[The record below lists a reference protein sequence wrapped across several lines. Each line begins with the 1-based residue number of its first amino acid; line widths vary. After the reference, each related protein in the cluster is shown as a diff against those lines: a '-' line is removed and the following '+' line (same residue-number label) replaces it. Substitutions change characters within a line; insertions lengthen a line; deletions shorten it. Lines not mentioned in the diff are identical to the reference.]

1 MLPYTGEIAALFTSL
16 CWTISATAYTYSGNK
31 IGAQVVNRLRLLVA
45 ILMLVAINWIFYGE
59 PIPLQA
65 SPDRWIWLSLSG
77 FVGLAVG
84 DAFLFQAYSLI
95 GARMGLLLLSLS
107 PVFST
112 LIAWLFLGE
121 TLSLIQ
127 LIGMLLALGGI
138 SWVIFAK
145 RATSDIDIHPR
156 KVLLGVIYGVLAA
169 IGQAGGL
176 VLSRQG
182 MVDGFPPFAGTLIRM
197 IAAFIALWL
206 LAVLQ
211 KKAKTTLVTACQN
224 PRITALV
231 FFGSI
236 FGPVVGVS
244 LSLLAVQY
252 VKLGIASTLM
262 ALPPVIMMPVG
273 YFFFHEKFGWQAIL
287 GTFITIAGVATLFII
302 Q

>member
-1 MLPYTGEIAALFTSL
+1 MSLYIGELAAIFTSV
-16 CWTISATAYTYSGNK
+16 CWTISATVYSYTGDK

-45 ILMLVAINWIFYGE
+45 ILMLVAINWIFYGQ
-59 PIPLQA
+59 PLPLQA
-65 SPDRWIWLSLSG
+65 GSDRWIWLSLSG
-77 FVGLAVG
+77 IVGLAIG
-84 DAFLFQAYSLI
+84 DAFLFQSYSLI

-121 TLSLIQ
+121 TLTPIQ
-127 LIGMLLALGGI
+127 LGGMVLALGGI

-145 RATSDIDIHPR
+145 RATSTEDLHPR
-156 KVLLGVIYGVLAA
+156 KVFLGVLFGVLAA
-169 IGQAGGL
+169 VGQAGGL

-182 MVDGFPPFAGTLIRM
+182 IQGGFPPFAGTLIRM
-197 IAAFIALWL
+197 IAAFISLWL
-206 LAVLQ
+206 LAVIQ
-211 KKAKTTLVTACQN
+211 KKAVPTLVAAYKN
-224 PRITALV
+224 PRISALV

-252 VKLGIASTLM
+252 AKLGIASTLM
-262 ALPPVIMMPVG
+262 ALPPVLMMPVS

-287 GTFITIAGVATLFII
+287 GTIITVAGVAALFLT
-302 Q
+302 

>member
-1 MLPYTGEIAALFTSL
+1 MLPYTGEFAAIFTSL

-45 ILMLVAINWIFYGE
+45 IIMLFAINWIFYGQ
-59 PIPLQA
+59 PLPLQA
-65 SPDRWIWLSLSG
+65 GLDRWFWLSLSG
-77 FVGLAVG
+77 FVGLAIG

-121 TLSLIQ
+121 ILSAIQ
-127 LIGMLLALGGI
+127 WVGMILALGGI
-138 SWVIFAK
+138 SWVIFA
-145 RATSDIDIHPR
+145 RQATSELDIHPR
-156 KVLLGVIYGVLAA
+156 KVLLGVISGIMAA

-182 MVDGFPPFAGTLIRM
+182 MQGGFPPFAGTLIRM
-197 IAAFIALWL
+197 IAAFLTLWL
-206 LAVLQ
+206 LAMVQ
-211 KKAKTTLVTACQN
+211 QKAKTTLITAYQN
-224 PRITALV
+224 PRISALV

-252 VKLGIASTLM
+252 AKLGIASTLM
-262 ALPPVIMMPVG
+262 ALPPVFMMPVS
-273 YFFFHEKFGWQAIL
+273 YFLFHEKFGWHAIL
-287 GTFITIAGVATLFII
+287 GTFITIAGVATLFLT
-302 Q
+302 